1 MSTAQKR
8 AVAQVLE
15 ERGRSERTACSR
27 VHLHRST
34 KRYQPK
40 QDPDELQLV
49 VQLRAIADRHPGYGS
64 PRAHMTLRFN
74 GVAINHKRVE
84 RLWAQEGLQIPR
96 RKPKRRRQRSEPWPD
111 RASCKNHVWTIDF
124 LHHRT
129 LDGRRIKV
137 LSVLDEYTRECLA
150 LEVERRLRG
159 PDVVRVFESIVRE
172 RTSPAFVRSDNG
184 PEFISVAL
192 AGWAHRAQTG
202 LRFIQPG
209 SPWQNGCVES
219 FHGKLRKEC
228 LDRELFVSRAEAR
241 VILAAWR
248 RYYNQERLHS
258 SLGYLPPAVFAARP
272 SGANFAPLRLPL
284 KGDSPADLSP

>member
-1 MSTAQKR
+1 MSTPQKR
-8 AVAQVLE
+8 AIVEVLKKS
-15 ERGRSERTACSR
+15 GRSERKACSR
-27 VHLHRST
+27 VGLCRSAQ
-34 KRYQPK
+34 RYRPRQPA
-40 QDPDELQLV
+40 DEAALV
-49 VQLRAIADRHPGYGS
+49 ARLRQIAERHPGYGS
-64 PRAHMTLRFN
+64 PRAHATLCLE
-74 GVAINHKRVE
+74 GAQVNHKRIE
-84 RLWAQEGLQIPR
+84 RLWSAEGLQVPR
-96 RKPKRRRQRSEPWPD
+96 RKPKRRRARSEPWPD
-111 RASCKNHVWTIDF
+111 RACCKDHVWTIDF

-150 LEVERRLRG
+150 LEVAPRLRG
-159 PDVVRVFESIVRE
+159 ADVVRIFEGIMRE

-184 PEFISVAL
+184 PEFISIAL
-192 AGWAHRAQTG
+192 AGWAFRAQTG

-228 LDRELFVSRAEAR
+228 LDRELFVSQAEAR

-272 SGANFAPLRLPL
+272 SGANFASLRLPL
-284 KGDSPADLSP
+284 RGDPPADPSP